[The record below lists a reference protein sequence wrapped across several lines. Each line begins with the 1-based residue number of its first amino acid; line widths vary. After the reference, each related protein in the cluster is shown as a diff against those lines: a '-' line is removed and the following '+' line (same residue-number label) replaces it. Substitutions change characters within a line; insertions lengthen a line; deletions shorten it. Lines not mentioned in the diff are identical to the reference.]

1 MVEDSMKN
9 VRAAK
14 ALGMKTILVVG
25 KGRRRNSSS
34 VSGNSDG
41 SDGNLLSDRNAENA
55 EATKPGDAPDETDP
69 AVDAVVEVASEIGDV
84 LDMWLGA

>member
-9 VRAAK
+9 LRAAK

-34 VSGNSDG
+34 NGSDG
-41 SDGNLLSDRNAENA
+41 SDSSLLLDRNAEDA